1 MVNKK
6 EKTID
11 MLFEVK
17 EHIKKEYLNHKG
29 KSPFLIIVEIYKDK
43 KYGAVAKIFQR
54 NSMFDRFNE
63 TITKKER
70 DAWNRKVKRMPKMDD
85 NKPVDTSKWVKPDE
99 ESLRNALIKHLFA
112 LQILKPDSPN
122 YQEHKG
128 KAAVLY
134 SILHSHSPENPQGLT
149 NFCFGQMGDSYFE
162 TIMREFKVPEGRV
175 SWEMMDDKDGKYVG
189 LKKHRSTYKTWKEKC
204 LKKMIIPDPK
214 PPKFVD
220 IFTKH
225 GLNPKKPKNNGKR
238 QTKAT

>member
-1 MVNKK
+1 MVK
-6 EKTID
+6 EKNKIID
-11 MLFEVK
+11 IFYEVP

-29 KSPFLIIVEIYKDK
+29 KSPFLIVVEIYKNK

-54 NSMFDRFNE
+54 NSMFDRFQE
-63 TITKKER
+63 QTTKKQR
-70 DAWNRKVKRMPKMDD
+70 ADWNKKIKKMPKVDD

-128 KAAVLY
+128 KAAILY
-134 SILHSHSPENPQGLT
+134 SILHSHSPSNPQGLT
-149 NFCFGQMGDSYFE
+149 NFCFGQIAESYFE

-175 SWEMMDDKDGKYVG
+175 SWEMINDKYGKYVG
-189 LKKHRSTYKTWKEKC
+189 VKKHRSMYKSWKEKC

-220 IFTKH
+220 IFKK
-225 GLNPKKPKNNGKR
+225 NYPKKP
-238 QTKAT
+238 TKIRVSKSKKK